1 MPYFFRMKATIA
13 AIVLAIC
20 SVGVYIACSQQED
33 SFRFAAPDRAIVLP
47 ADHAAHPEYATE
59 WWYYTGHLRSKDGG
73 RFGFQ
78 LTWFRVGLTAE
89 QQTTSKFKAKTV
101 YFAHFTVTD
110 KTGRTFRFAEKLS
123 RGGSYD
129 NAGADARVLQTWL
142 GDWRLEGLGPMF
154 YMSAREDSMALSLIG
169 TPRKPAVL
177 QGTNGY
183 SQKGEAATNASMY
196 YSMPRIAVTGVLTLD
211 SVPVEVEGE
220 AWMDHEFG
228 TSQLDAGQIG
238 WDWFSLQLSNNEEVM
253 VYGLR
258 RADGSYD
265 EHSSGSLVLANGTR
279 VPLAAGDF
287 RIEVLEQWK
296 SPKSGATYP
305 SKWRVSIPSQ
315 QLVATITP
323 YVADQ
328 ELRTENS
335 VRITY
340 WEGAA
345 SVEGTRNGAAVSGE
359 GYVELTGYAKPLS
372 F

>member
-1 MPYFFRMKATIA
+1 MKTTIA
-13 AIVLAIC
+13 SLVLALC
-20 SVGVYIACSQQED
+20 SVAVYVACSQED
-33 SFRFAAPDRAIVLP
+33 DAFRFAEPGRGISLP

-73 RFGFQ
+73 RYGFQ

-89 QQTTSKFKAKTV
+89 QQAESKFKARTV

-129 NAGADARVLQTWL
+129 NAGADNRVLHTWL
-142 GDWRLEGLGPMF
+142 GDWKLEGLGSMF

-169 TPRKPAVL
+169 IPRKPAVL
-177 QGTNGY
+177 QGENGY
-183 SQKGEAATNASMY
+183 SRKGAAATNASMY

-211 SVPVEVEGE
+211 GTPIDVEGT

-228 TSQLDAGQIG
+228 TSQLDPGTIG
-238 WDWFSLQLSNNEEVM
+238 WDWFSLQLDNGEELM

-265 EHSSGSLVLANGTR
+265 PRSSGALVLGDGTK

-287 RIEVLEQWK
+287 RIEVLERWK

-305 SKWRVSIPSQ
+305 AKWRVSVPSQ
-315 QLVATITP
+315 SLQATVTP

-328 ELRTENS
+328 ELRSENS

-345 SVEGTRNGAAVSGE
+345 SVAAIRNGASVTGE